1 MRQEV
6 KNFLE
11 EYEKLCQKYEMGL
24 VGCGCCGSP
33 ALVDKKGFTI
43 YDDVNYENNRI
54 NIGYKSWKEELSK
67 KYY

>member
-1 MRQEV
+1 MREEV

-11 EYEKLCQKYEMGL
+11 EYEKLCKKYEMGL

-54 NIGYKSWKEELSK
+54 NIGYTPWKEELSK
-67 KYY
+67 KD